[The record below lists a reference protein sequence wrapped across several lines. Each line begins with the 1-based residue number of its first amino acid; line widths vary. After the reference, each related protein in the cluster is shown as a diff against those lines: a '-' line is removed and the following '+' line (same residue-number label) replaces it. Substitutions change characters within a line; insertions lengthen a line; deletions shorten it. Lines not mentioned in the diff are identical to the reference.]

1 MKPLFRAALALPLAL
16 PLATAAHA
24 QAGPAEI
31 KQPAPPRTLGPADG
45 ATTVV
50 QPGGVDNGGPGS
62 LGTAAPGVT
71 GATNVTNNPGTA
83 GNAEKPE
90 QPIGNAGSPDTAGG
104 G

>member
-1 MKPLFRAALALPLAL
+1 MKPLFLAALAL
-16 PLATAAHA
+16 PLATAALA

-31 KQPAPPRTLGPADG
+31 KPPGPKQTLGPADG
-45 ATTVV
+45 TTAVV

-62 LGTAAPGVT
+62 VGTVAPGAT
-71 GATNVTNNPGTA
+71 GATNITNNPGTA
-83 GNAEKPE
+83 GNSEKPE